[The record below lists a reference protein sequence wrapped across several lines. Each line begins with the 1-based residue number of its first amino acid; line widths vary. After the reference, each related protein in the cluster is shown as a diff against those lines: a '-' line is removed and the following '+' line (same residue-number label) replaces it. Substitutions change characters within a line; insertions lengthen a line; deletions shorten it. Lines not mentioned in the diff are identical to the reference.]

1 LADPQR
7 WGLDFAFI
15 GAFTGLLVSQ
25 LSSRLLVGVAAVSA
39 LVAVVAQYR
48 MGSSWWAIA
57 TGALAA
63 CLLGVASGED

>member
-1 LADPQR
+1 M
-7 WGLDFAFI
+7 
-15 GAFTGLLVSQ
+15 SQ